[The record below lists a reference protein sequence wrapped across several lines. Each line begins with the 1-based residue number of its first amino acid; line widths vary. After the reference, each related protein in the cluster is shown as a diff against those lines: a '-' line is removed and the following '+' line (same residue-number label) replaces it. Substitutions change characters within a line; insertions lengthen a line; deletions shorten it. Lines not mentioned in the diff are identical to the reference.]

1 MAAVR
6 ITGTSTLLSAERS
19 CLPILLSSPS
29 TGTYPALG
37 ITAVAERQRRRVRSD
52 LGQQEWKTG
61 SGQRQ
66 EALRP
71 LLPHAGT
78 GTSFYFSSASR
89 GCMTT
94 TPFLDNINRGFFGP
108 EKRLN

>member
-6 ITGTSTLLSAERS
+6 TTGTSTLFSAERS
-19 CLPILLSSPS
+19 FLPILLSSPS
-29 TGTYPALG
+29 TGTYPALC
-37 ITAVAERQRRRVRSD
+37 IMAVGERQRRGVRSD
-52 LGQQEWKTG
+52 MGQQEWTTG

-89 GCMTT
+89 GCMTA
-94 TPFLDNINRGFFGP
+94 TPFLDNINQGFSGP
-108 EKRLN
+108 EKHLN